1 MNYSSQPRSFVP
13 RTHDLTLGELRA
25 YLKSVESV
33 PDDFFVRCKNSLT
46 FQVYES
52 VQETHGVEVF
62 YTTKTLNLP
71 ID

>member
-1 MNYSSQPRSFVP
+1 MREDAQPRYYAP

-33 PDDFFVRCKNSLT
+33 PDDFFVRCKNST
-46 FQVYES
+46 PFQVFEFIK
-52 VQETHGVEVF
+52 ETRGVEVF
-62 YTTKTLNLP
+62 HTTKTINLP